1 MILKSTVMTL
11 VLLIQINTE
20 NQIRNINSES
30 LGLKGVTDLSDTVSG
45 TGSRVL
51 SIREDRDRLTGLG
64 CPAGNRSSTRYC
76 LLKVLGLNINPSKPS
91 KLHP

>member
-30 LGLKGVTDLSDTVSG
+30 LSLKGVTDLSDTVSG
-45 TGSRVL
+45 TGSGVI
-51 SIREDRDRLTGLG
+51 STREDRDRLTGPG
-64 CPAGNRSSTRYC
+64 CPASNRSSVIVY
-76 LLKVLGLNINPSKPS
+76 
-91 KLHP
+91 